1 MVNITG
7 VFIYV
12 LLTWPLQVN
21 KGDLL
26 DPYFSES
33 EQLCQYF
40 AIRLK
45 EKFTLIIFSLFHLNW
60 PRIAF
65 YNPIYKNDFFLSKL
79 FLLHHLYKI
88 YMAFYLLTWTY
99 FNEVIVGRN
108 ILIDS
113 QVKRNLFIRSEE
125 KIGNKTQKDR
135 KNMEK
140 PMKVT

>member
-79 FLLHHLYKI
+79 FFLHHLYKI

-99 FNEVIVGRN
+99 FNDVNGGRN
-108 ILIDS
+108 ILINS
-113 QVKRNLFIRSEE
+113 QLKRILFMSSD
-125 KIGNKTQKDR
+125 KKKWNKTEKDR
-135 KNMEK
+135 KK
-140 PMKVT
+140 HGKRK

>member
-1 MVNITG
+1 
-7 VFIYV
+7 
-12 LLTWPLQVN
+12 
-21 KGDLL
+21 
-26 DPYFSES
+26 
-33 EQLCQYF
+33 
-40 AIRLK
+40 
-45 EKFTLIIFSLFHLNW
+45 
-60 PRIAF
+60 
-65 YNPIYKNDFFLSKL
+65 
-79 FLLHHLYKI
+79 
-88 YMAFYLLTWTY
+88 MAFYLLTWTY

>member
-60 PRIAF
+60 PWIAF

-79 FLLHHLYKI
+79 FFLHHLYKI

-99 FNEVIVGRN
+99 FNDVNGGRN
-108 ILIDS
+108 ILINS
-113 QVKRNLFIRSEE
+113 QLKRILFMSSD
-125 KIGNKTQKDR
+125 KKKWNKTEKDR
-135 KNMEK
+135 KK
-140 PMKVT
+140 HGKRK